1 MTGQPS
7 QPSSGH
13 SKLPWHVKNEEA
25 IKVADSKGD
34 SILSMYHTH
43 LKGRRPINEVE
54 ANAALIVEAVNSHAA
69 LKARVAELEKQLNT
83 WKLTARSLDEEVDAQ
98 AERITELEGALRA
111 LRLQAL
117 QSSVNDPANEWGLE
131 ALHQANAALSHAG
144 PVARDGEK

>member
-69 LKARVAELEKQLNT
+69 LKARVAELE
-83 WKLTARSLDEEVDAQ
+83 E
-98 AERITELEGALRA
+98 ALRA